1 MGRLIELNHIPCM
14 SGDHTEKPCPLDWL
28 NRWGIPAHQQQFCQC
43 QLTGSLQLEED
54 VKLLHYHVQELYLE
68 EEESWESQSF
78 VLAFWEISLD
88 NATNRTSADG
98 NEMAIMPRN

>member
-1 MGRLIELNHIPCM
+1 MG
-14 SGDHTEKPCPLDWL
+14 HTC
-28 NRWGIPAHQQQFCQC
+28 RWQRYSLRCHHSNIGKSYWSKVPAHQQQFCQC

-98 NEMAIMPRN
+98 NEMAMMPRN